1 MFALNKNELR
11 IPMALGLILL
21 LADLPVLGAPVGGA
35 ELIGVA
41 KASGQV
47 KINGLPLPGE
57 SNVYSGDRVS
67 TGEEST
73 LMLISGP
80 QERIQLAPESRVRLR
95 KQGETTVI
103 VLEQGAVYF
112 RSAGRTRAVIEE
124 YGLEIRVRDDSDTIA
139 LVALGNPQ
147 QTQVSVLQGSVEVR
161 GEGQSVVLQ
170 PGQSALVTQEETQEE
185 AQEKAQEDEEEKRKE
200 KKEYK
205 PGELRGEG
213 AEKAKRDLRRKKILA
228 IVLVPL
234 AVATAITLPIV
245 LNEKGPV
252 SPSVP

>member
-21 LADLPVLGAPVGGA
+21 LADLPVRGAPVGGA

-41 KASGQV
+41 KVSGQV
-47 KINGLPLPGE
+47 EINGLPLPGE

-80 QERIQLAPESRVRLR
+80 QERIQLAPESSVRLR

-124 YGLEIRVRDDSDTIA
+124 YGLEIEPAAVPIA
-139 LVALGNPQ
+139 LL
-147 QTQVSVLQGSVEVR
+147 TWRL
-161 GEGQSVVLQ
+161 
-170 PGQSALVTQEETQEE
+170 
-185 AQEKAQEDEEEKRKE
+185 
-200 KKEYK
+200 
-205 PGELRGEG
+205 
-213 AEKAKRDLRRKKILA
+213 
-228 IVLVPL
+228 
-234 AVATAITLPIV
+234 
-245 LNEKGPV
+245 
-252 SPSVP
+252 

>member
-47 KINGLPLPGE
+47 EINGLPLPGE

-67 TGEEST
+67 TGEQST

-80 QERIQLAPESRVRLR
+80 QERIQLAPESSVRLR

-112 RSAGRTRAVIEE
+112 RSAGRTWAVIEAF
-124 YGLEIRVRDDSDTIA
+124 GLEIRTGSGSDSIA
-139 LVALGNPQ
+139 HVALGNPQ
-147 QTQVSVLQGSVEVR
+147 QAQVSALRGSVEIR

-170 PGQSALVTQEETQEE
+170 PGQSALVTQEE
-185 AQEKAQEDEEEKRKE
+185 AQEDEEEKRKE

-205 PGELRGEG
+205 PGELRGAG

-234 AVATAITLPIV
+234 TVAAAITLPIV
-245 LNEKGPV
+245 LNEKDPV

>member
-47 KINGLPLPGE
+47 EINGLPLPGE

-73 LMLISGP
+73 LMLISDP
-80 QERIQLAPESRVRLR
+80 QERIQLAPESSVRLR

-124 YGLEIRVRDDSDTIA
+124 YGLEIRTGSGSDSIAHVA
-139 LVALGNPQ
+139 LVNPQ
-147 QTQVSVLQGSVEVR
+147 RVQVSALQGSVEVR

-170 PGQSALVTQEETQEE
+170 PGQSALVTQEE
-185 AQEKAQEDEEEKRKE
+185 AQEDEEEKRKE

-205 PGELRGEG
+205 PGELRGAG

-234 AVATAITLPIV
+234 GVAAAIALPIV

>member
-21 LADLPVLGAPVGGA
+21 LADLPVRGAPVGAA

-47 KINGLPLPGE
+47 EINGLPLPGE

-80 QERIQLAPESRVRLR
+80 QERIQLAPESSVRLR

-124 YGLEIRVRDDSDTIA
+124 YGLEIRTGSGSDSIAHVA
-139 LVALGNPQ
+139 LVNPQ
-147 QTQVSVLQGSVEVR
+147 RVQVSALQGSVEVR
-161 GEGQSVVLQ
+161 GEGQSVLLQ
-170 PGQSALVTQEETQEE
+170 PGQSALVTQEET
-185 AQEKAQEDEEEKRKE
+185 QEDEEEKRKE

-205 PGELRGEG
+205 PGELRGAG

-234 AVATAITLPIV
+234 TVAAAITLPIV

>member
-1 MFALNKNELR
+1 MR
-11 IPMALGLILL
+11 RVCRQGLSVFLS
-21 LADLPVLGAPVGGA
+21 VLFLSPSLSGEPA
-35 ELIGVA
+35 EMIGVA

-47 KINGLPLPGE
+47 EINGLPFPGE
-57 SNVYSGDRVS
+57 SNVYNGDQVS
-67 TGEEST
+67 TGEESILT
-73 LMLISGP
+73 LISAP
-80 QERIQLAPESRVRLR
+80 QERIQLAPKSGMRLS

-103 VLEQGAVYF
+103 ALEQGAVYF

-124 YGLEIRVRDDSDTIA
+124 FGLEIRTGSGSDSIA
-139 LVALGNPQ
+139 HVTLVNPQ
-147 QTQVSVLQGSVEVR
+147 QTQVSALQGSVEVR

-170 PGQSALVTQEETQEE
+170 PGQSALVTQEE
-185 AQEKAQEDEEEKRKE
+185 AQEDEEEKRKE

-205 PGELRGEG
+205 PGELRGAG

-234 AVATAITLPIV
+234 TVAAAITLPIV
-245 LNEKGPV
+245 LNEKDPV

>member
-1 MFALNKNELR
+1 MR
-11 IPMALGLILL
+11 TVYRQGLSVLL
-21 LADLPVLGAPVGGA
+21 SVLFLSPSLSGEPA
-35 ELIGVA
+35 EMIGVA

-47 KINGLPLPGE
+47 EINGLPFPGE

-73 LMLISGP
+73 LTLISAP
-80 QERIQLAPESRVRLR
+80 QERIQLAPKSGMRLS

-103 VLEQGAVYF
+103 ALEQGAVYF

-124 YGLEIRVRDDSDTIA
+124 FGLEIRTGSGSDSIAHVA
-139 LVALGNPQ
+139 LVNPQ
-147 QTQVSVLQGSVEVR
+147 RVQVSALRGSVEVR

-170 PGQSALVTQEETQEE
+170 AGQSALVTQEETQE
-185 AQEKAQEDEEEKRKE
+185 DEEEKRK
-200 KKEYK
+200 KKESK
-205 PGELRGEG
+205 PGELEGEG
-213 AEKAKRDLRRKKILA
+213 AEKAERDMRRKKILA

-234 AVATAITLPIV
+234 GVAAAIALPIV
-245 LNEKGPV
+245 LNETGPV

>member
-21 LADLPVLGAPVGGA
+21 LADLPVRGAPVGAA

-47 KINGLPLPGE
+47 EINGLPLPGE

-80 QERIQLAPESRVRLR
+80 QERIQLAPESSVRLR

-124 YGLEIRVRDDSDTIA
+124 YGLEIRTGSGSDSIAHVA
-139 LVALGNPQ
+139 LVNPQ
-147 QTQVSVLQGSVEVR
+147 RVQVSALQGSVEVR
-161 GEGQSVVLQ
+161 GEGQSVELQ
-170 PGQSALVTQEETQEE
+170 PGQSALVTQEE
-185 AQEKAQEDEEEKRKE
+185 AQEDEEEKRKE

-205 PGELRGEG
+205 PGELRGAG

-234 AVATAITLPIV
+234 GVAAAIALPIV